1 MADVK
6 ISELPAATSATLDD
20 LIVLVDDPSGTP
32 VTKKMTFASLRA
44 PVVISVAAGSGSIA
58 TDLSL
63 GGNVYDMTFNGNGT
77 IANPTG
83 TPADGQ
89 EILWRIKRTV
99 AETVDLGDTF
109 ISVTGNISNITDY
122 RTFVKATYS
131 TADAKWFADITN
143 VYVTPPPPP
152 ALSQG
157 VMLMLHLDGSYG
169 STTFANSASNAAGT
183 VYAVTG
189 YDAINTTNDYMFGGA
204 SGGFG
209 GTGYLTTEFGS
220 TNWANDF
227 TIEMWIKPVS
237 SGNLMPI
244 FSLGNLGGGVGGLNL
259 YLNAGLQIVA
269 DNGISGMIT
278 AGNATVN
285 VWTHIALVQQNGTC
299 YLYQDGV
306 FIGTGQTS
314 FQVQTGMCRLG
325 GLPNYG
331 WYYIGYIDDV
341 RVCWNVAVYTGNF
354 TPAGPL
360 SNSI

>member
-6 ISELPAATSATLDD
+6 ISELPAATAATLDD

-44 PVVISVAAGSGSIA
+44 PVVISVAAGSGSIS

-63 GGNVYDMTFNGNGT
+63 GGDVYDMTFNGNGT

-83 TPADGQ
+83 TPANGQ
-89 EILWRIKRTV
+89 EILWRITRTA
-99 AETVDLGDTF
+99 AETVDFGDAF
-109 ISVTGNISNITDY
+109 ISVTGTVSNTADY

-131 TADAKWFADITN
+131 TADTKWFADITN
-143 VYVTPPPPP
+143 VYVAPPPPP

-157 VMLMLHLDGSYG
+157 VMLMLHLDGSNG
-169 STTFANSASNAAGT
+169 STTFTNSASNAAGT
-183 VYAVTG
+183 AYTTTG
-189 YDAINTTNDYMFGGA
+189 YNATISTADYMFGGA
-204 SGGFG
+204 SGDFN

-244 FSLGNLGGGVGGLNL
+244 FSLGDLGPGVGGLNL

-269 DNGISGMIT
+269 DNGQWGMIT
-278 AGNATVN
+278 AGNATMN
-285 VWTHIALVQQNGTC
+285 VWTHIALVQQLGTC

-306 FIGTGQTS
+306 LIGTGQTM
-314 FQVQTGMCRLG
+314 FPVNTGMCRIG
-325 GLPNYG
+325 ALPNYT
-331 WYYIGYIDDV
+331 WFYIGYIDDV